1 MKLLRDIFTG
11 KDNTTY
17 DLGRISWALS
27 VIWFMAASTYN
38 LIVTQTFDMVAAGTG
53 LGGILAAGGAAL
65 ALKSGDE
72 PNANRPD

>member
-27 VIWFMAASTYN
+27 VIWFLSASTYN
-38 LIVTQTFDMVAAGTG
+38 MVITSTFDMIAAGTG

-72 PNANRPD
+72 PNAKSD

>member
-27 VIWFMAASTYN
+27 VIWFMSASTYN

-72 PNANRPD
+72 PNVKSD